1 MYLKQFLLAGFLS
14 VIALAS
20 CKKSNDAPA
29 AIPIEG
35 NWTGKY
41 SVLSEPYNSYY
52 SFSIKAG
59 GVLELLDA
67 QQKKT
72 GEGTWRLDDAI
83 FTGTYTL
90 LAPASGTFSV
100 IANFHKTTGEL
111 DGTWGI
117 GAKEYGG
124 GYWFMDKT
132 K

>member
-1 MYLKQFLLAGFLS
+1 MYLRQFLLAGLLS
-14 VIALAS
+14 VIAFAS
-20 CKKSNDAPA
+20 CKKNNDAPS

-35 NWTGKY
+35 SWAGKY
-41 SVLSEPYNSYY
+41 SILSEPYNSYY

-59 GVLELLDA
+59 GVLELQDA
-67 QQKKT
+67 QLKKT
-72 GEGTWRLDDAI
+72 GEGTWQLNDGI

-100 IANFHKTTGEL
+100 IANFHKTTGKL
-111 DGTWGI
+111 DGTWGT
-117 GAKEYGG
+117 GTKEYGG